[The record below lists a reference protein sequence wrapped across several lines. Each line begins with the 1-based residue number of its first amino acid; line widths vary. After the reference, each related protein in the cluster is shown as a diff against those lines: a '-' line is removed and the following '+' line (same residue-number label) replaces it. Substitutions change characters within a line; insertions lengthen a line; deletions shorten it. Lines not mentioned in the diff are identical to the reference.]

1 MTTKKQVQNKSTN
14 SQATNDSSNSK
25 YKYQQGHSHWVA
37 ANCPLIFSSNCLF
50 INAQFYCKVYPI
62 KKT

>member
-1 MTTKKQVQNKSTN
+1 MSTN

-25 YKYQQGHSHWVA
+25 YKYQQSHSHLVA
-37 ANCPLIFSSNCLF
+37 ANCPLIFSLNCLF
-50 INAQFYCKVYPI
+50 INTQFYCKVYPI